1 MLSETLLCPACGFRL
16 QFDSSSTRRCCT
28 RPGGSTLEDS
38 IICYEPDLRSDKPEA
53 KARDNE
59 AHGYLAHGKFPIQI
73 HRLECFV
80 RRVSAERGSLPVLD
94 LGCGPGP
101 ATQILLDAGFA
112 VVGVDF
118 SLQSLR
124 LNAQHSNNRQDR
136 VLFVQADLTRIKFA
150 HGCAG
155 GLMMAD
161 FLQHLGDRATQR
173 SFLDQAFK
181 ALKPGGWFFL
191 SFLNTNV
198 KNWLKGDIEGFYS
211 GGRIPYRRLTVH
223 EVIGMLPQNVEI
235 TEVLPMNIFHSV
247 YPDRFVAQLPLAR
260 LLARWMII
268 CGRRTV

>member
-16 QFDSSSTRRCCT
+16 QFDSSGARRCCT
-28 RPGGSTLEDS
+28 QPGGSTLEDS
-38 IICYEPDLRSDKPEA
+38 IICYEPDFRSDKPEV

-59 AHGYLAHGKFPIQI
+59 AHGYLAHSKFPIQI
-73 HRLECFV
+73 YRLECFV

-101 ATQILLDAGFA
+101 ATQILLDAGFS

-124 LNAQHSNNRQDR
+124 LNAQRSNCRQDR
-136 VLFVQADLTRIKFA
+136 VQFVQADLTRIKFA
-150 HGCAG
+150 HACAG

-173 SFLDQAFK
+173 SLLDQALM

-198 KNWLKGDIEGFYS
+198 KNRLKGDNEGFYS
-211 GGRIPYRRLTVH
+211 GGTIPYRRLTIH
-223 EVIGMLPQNVEI
+223 EVIGMLPQNVEV

-247 YPDRFVAQLPLAR
+247 CPDRFVARLPLAR

-268 CGRRTV
+268 YGRRTV